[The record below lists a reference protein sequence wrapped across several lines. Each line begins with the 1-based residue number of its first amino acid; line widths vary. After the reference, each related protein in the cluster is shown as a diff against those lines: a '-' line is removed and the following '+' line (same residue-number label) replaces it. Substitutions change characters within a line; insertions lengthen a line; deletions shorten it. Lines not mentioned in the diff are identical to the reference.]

1 MKNKADFEIS
11 VANFVKKSV
20 PEQYVELRNKIAV
33 DLLNKIIK
41 RTPTDRFDLV
51 NNWQV
56 TLNSPASGEFRSESP
71 LADGVDKIL
80 SAKDEDTIWFTNNR
94 IYASV
99 WEYGTFEPSDPGPSR
114 DPRPHRRGKILVSG
128 GFSTQ
133 APEGFVGVSIR
144 ELESQYNA

>member
-1 MKNKADFEIS
+1 MSKEADFSIS
-11 VANFVKKSV
+11 IGTFVKKAL
-20 PEQYVELRNKIAV
+20 PEQYQELRSKIAIE
-33 DLLNKIIK
+33 LLKKIID
-41 RTPTDRFDLV
+41 RTPKDRLDLV

-56 TLNSPASGEFRSESP
+56 TLNSPATSERTSQSP
-71 LADGVDKIL
+71 FADGVDVIY
-80 SAKDEDTIWFTNNR
+80 SAKEGDTIWFTNNR

-99 WEYGTFEPSDPGPSR
+99 WEYGTFQPSDPGPSK

-144 ELESQYNA
+144 ELESQYND